1 MQQHPLSSTQLE
13 QPRTPLSTGRRLEL
27 FKELG
32 LRMNWRSWETVLARP
47 LARLDLK
54 RENADPLKFAIAR
67 TSVVGSLDRQ
77 PAAGL
82 PAGIR
87 KAFRNG
93 RCE

>member
-13 QPRTPLSTGRRLEL
+13 QPRTPLSTGGRLEL

-32 LRMNWRSWETVLARP
+32 LCINWRSRETVLAR
-47 LARLDLK
+47 RDLK
-54 RENADPLKFAIAR
+54 RENVDPLKFAIAR